1 MTKEGGLL
9 MSYRDDKGYLSRQE
23 DKRKGRLKHRE
34 KHLTYK
40 IGELK
45 GFLAA
50 AGLIKDK
57 MQT

>member
-1 MTKEGGLL
+1 